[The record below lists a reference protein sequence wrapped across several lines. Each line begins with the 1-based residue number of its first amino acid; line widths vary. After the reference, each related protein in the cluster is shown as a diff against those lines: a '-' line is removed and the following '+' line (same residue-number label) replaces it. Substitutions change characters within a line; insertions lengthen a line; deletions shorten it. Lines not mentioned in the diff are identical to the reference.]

1 MGPVLQLPPKSPD
14 LVICLNIHRSYSL
27 GSVWA
32 GGIHLPES
40 IVRLDNVYVR
50 KLMRYKVT
58 LME

>member
-1 MGPVLQLPPKSPD
+1 MPQYSQ
-14 LVICLNIHRSYSL
+14 IHSL

-32 GGIHLPES
+32 GGIHLLET
-40 IVRLDNVYVR
+40 IVPLDNVYVR